1 MIEEDRSL
9 DLAMNERGALR
20 ELIESRG
27 WKLLME
33 IADAQR
39 ETKINQVIYDTW
51 GMDDLPVKVHTKGEA
66 AGIRLFQ
73 LMPQDAIEGL
83 TAEIDEFKSHLEK
96 DDTTFDEENDNATRN
111 AP

>member
-1 MIEEDRSL
+1 MTEEVRSL
-9 DLAMNERGALR
+9 DLAFNERMALR
-20 ELIESRG
+20 ELKDSAG
-27 WKLLME
+27 WRLLME

-73 LMPQDAIEGL
+73 MMPANAIEGL
-83 TAEIDEFKSHLEK
+83 DFEIDAFKKELNI
-96 DDTTFDEENDNATRN
+96 TDEENEDVTRK